1 MARQTLN
8 ISTLKACGKKR
19 HYTAKAAEKHR
30 DQLALVESQLRPSSP
45 TLSVY
50 HCSQCDAFHV
60 GHSS

>member
-8 ISTLKACGKKR
+8 IPALKACGKKR
-19 HYTAKAAEKHR
+19 HYTVAVAEKHR
-30 DQLALVESQLRPSSP
+30 DQLAPVERRRRPSSP
-45 TLSVY
+45 TLKVY